1 MTGSLQ
7 AAAGGGDPPAGLRP
21 SNGDRY
27 GHGGGEASA
36 VPTSA
41 GGEASAVLTLADT
54 GVDALRDLLATQAL
68 QLVLVDDGAPIPG
81 SYWGEPEAGLIGSTV
96 YVRADTPVHS
106 ALHEACHL
114 IVQPPERRAAVH
126 TDATDSVAEEDATC
140 YLQIVL
146 AARLPGVGSD
156 RLMRDMD
163 TWGYTYRLGST
174 RAWFEHDAEDAR
186 AWLGERGLLPAA

>member
-81 SYWGEPEAGLIGSTV
+81 SYWASP
-96 YVRADTPVHS
+96 R
-106 ALHEACHL
+106 
-114 IVQPPERRAAVH
+114 
-126 TDATDSVAEEDATC
+126 
-140 YLQIVL
+140 
-146 AARLPGVGSD
+146 PG
-156 RLMRDMD
+156 
-163 TWGYTYRLGST
+163 
-174 RAWFEHDAEDAR
+174 
-186 AWLGERGLLPAA
+186 